1 MPLASCGSWLMA
13 NSLATLA
20 AVLRTGFGVNKYV
33 LWVGLTGVLQFG
45 REYYMLSEGDGKSVA
60 LRVGV
65 LVCLTGVLLRIGIKK
80 MDKYKTIGKP
90 TGKPMA
96 APSKGAGKGGHTN
109 VQREWA

>member
-33 LWVGLTGVLQFG
+33 LWVGLAVVLHFG
-45 REYYMLSEGDGKSVA
+45 REYYMLSEGDGKSAA

-65 LVCLTGVLLRIGIKK
+65 LVCLTGVLLHIGIKK
-80 MDKYKTIGKP
+80 MDKYKTIGKRSLQ
-90 TGKPMA
+90 
-96 APSKGAGKGGHTN
+96 PS
-109 VQREWA
+109 R